1 MNTHHYFGS
10 SGINTMAY
18 QVGLLFCSQDSEIAS
33 SFKRMLERLLDID
46 IRLFNGDDIENFVD
60 ENSHIFVFATP
71 TFLKERRSTE
81 LIDGLLLRSVEMNKR
96 GNIIPVLL
104 TRVKLPWGLKSKHP
118 LTLYRLTCERAAEEY
133 VEIFDGIKDE
143 NTLNKFD
150 RYMMNSLWTA
160 FPASRR
166 LSS

>member
-18 QVGLLFCSQDSEIAS
+18 QVGLLFCNQDSEIAS

-46 IRLFNGDDIENFVD
+46 IHLFNGDDIENFVD

-71 TFLKERRSTE
+71 TFLMERRSTE

-118 LTLYRLTCERAAEEY
+118 LTLY
-133 VEIFDGIKDE
+133 
-143 NTLNKFD
+143 
-150 RYMMNSLWTA
+150 
-160 FPASRR
+160 
-166 LSS
+166 